1 MSLSLSASNPDDTL
15 GRTREEDLC
24 NESYKISARSRAC
37 AVYER
42 PLVLIQRRS
51 RSDNR
56 SEPGYVRGKSFIF
69 AGNYTARPRKTAAIM
84 EIAGKGEIRKGIK
97 GEGGV

>member
-1 MSLSLSASNPDDTL
+1 MISVFFFFFLSASNPEDTL

-24 NESYKISARSRAC
+24 NESYKISAL
-37 AVYER
+37 V

-56 SEPGYVRGKSFIF
+56 SDREMHSEYKSFIF
-69 AGNYTARPRKTAAIM
+69 AGVTRLGEKTAAIM
-84 EIAGKGEIRKGIK
+84 EITGDESYR
-97 GEGGV
+97 